1 MNTFCLFRKFYSA
14 NENPVLPATTAIFG
28 KSSIE
33 PKITGNPRRTNV
45 LNKLFMRHVTDIM
58 ATGEYSKDILGF
70 GIEVNMVF

>member
-1 MNTFCLFRKFYSA
+1 MFRKFYAA

-28 KSSIE
+28 KSIE
-33 PKITGNPRRTNV
+33 PKITGNPRRSNV

-70 GIEVNMVF
+70 GIEVNKVF